1 MTDMWHA
8 IDSNTTYRTR
18 QGEGNGEGLEN
29 EALAQRRGDCI
40 RRPGIGPDSAT
51 YWYFWSWENY
61 LTFLD
66 LISLICWRRI
76 LSSINSPIS
85 ALKKVCLFVCLFN
98 HRRWYRR
105 IGRILKIGD
114 ARIVYYVRTKDIIFK
129 CFGEIALQIR
139 QCLCVSVKETRRKRG
154 SYFEGP
160 WAPGSCPLPTSDIY
174 FLWSHH

>member
-1 MTDMWHA
+1 M
-8 IDSNTTYRTR
+8 
-18 QGEGNGEGLEN
+18 
-29 EALAQRRGDCI
+29 
-40 RRPGIGPDSAT
+40 
-51 YWYFWSWENY
+51 
-61 LTFLD
+61 
-66 LISLICWRRI
+66 
-76 LSSINSPIS
+76 SSINSPIS

-139 QCLCVSVKETRRKRG
+139 QCLCMSVKESRRKRG

-160 WAPGSCPLPTSDIY
+160 WAPGSCPLPTSASTSSGHTTSSWRYPKLAQLMILISSIL
-174 FLWSHH
+174 FSAAPRLLGMVPRSSSSRTSLGLSFH